1 VSRILVQFLWKL
13 HRVHLTIKNSVS
25 TFCAPDALE
34 CTT

>member
-1 VSRILVQFLWKL
+1 MKQTSNIYVIFILMNILN
-13 HRVHLTIKNSVS
+13 NSVS